1 MNSIGFDMEGFFNV
15 HFLNNGN
22 KVSYR
27 LVNFVIQGLA
37 FGKRIITF

>member
-1 MNSIGFDMEGFFNV
+1 MNSIGFDMGGFFNV

-27 LVNFVIQGLA
+27 IFNIGIQGLLI
-37 FGKRIITF
+37 GKRTNSL